1 MMDARPPPLMTEGLD
16 CSVARITVKP
26 RAPARPKEARDA
38 PVMRRQRRLP
48 DIAPLEHG
56 PAPALHEHDGAI
68 TRLRRDTKDKVVAKK
83 AFTLI
88 ELLVVVAIIGILAS
102 VGVYSF
108 SNFTQGTN

>member
-26 RAPARPKEARDA
+26 CAPARPKEARDA

-56 PAPALHEHDGAI
+56 PAPALHEHDSTVAWLG
-68 TRLRRDTKDKVVAKK
+68 RDTQNHMIADC
-83 AFTLI
+83 
-88 ELLVVVAIIGILAS
+88 
-102 VGVYSF
+102 
-108 SNFTQGTN
+108 